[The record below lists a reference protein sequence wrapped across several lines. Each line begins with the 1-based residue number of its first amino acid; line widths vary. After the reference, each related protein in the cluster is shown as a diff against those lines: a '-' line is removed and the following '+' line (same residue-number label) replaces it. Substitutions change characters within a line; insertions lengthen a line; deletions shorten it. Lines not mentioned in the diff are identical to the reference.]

1 MGREGGIGK
10 SGDWEWMGGGG
21 NWKTGMIS
29 DCYQLQENQR
39 KNGPLAVKTPPP
51 PAWAA
56 RLPCWPAVRRP
67 YPRRSLAPSRAALP
81 LLTIPR
87 PMPCPVQLPA
97 ARANSSRARSPANP
111 CGIRLPE
118 QMLKRY
124 RNQHSRRRRRGPLWP
139 RSSAGRRS
147 FPRSKWAKWAKV
159 WQGAPLVPSSCP
171 PALLRP
177 CTQTRSMPACQA
189 GRRAKLIFPFRHE
202 KRLSRNNT

>member
-1 MGREGGIGK
+1 
-10 SGDWEWMGGGG
+10 
-21 NWKTGMIS
+21 MIS

-111 CGIRLPE
+111 CASTAPGECRKGTISSIDRRAGGA
-118 QMLKRY
+118 QMAQVGKIK
-124 RNQHSRRRRRGPLWP
+124 Q
-139 RSSAGRRS
+139 A
-147 FPRSKWAKWAKV
+147 AKMG
-159 WQGAPLVPSSCP
+159 QGVPLVPSSCP
-171 PALLRP
+171 PATHPNAQRV
-177 CTQTRSMPACQA
+177 
-189 GRRAKLIFPFRHE
+189 
-202 KRLSRNNT
+202 